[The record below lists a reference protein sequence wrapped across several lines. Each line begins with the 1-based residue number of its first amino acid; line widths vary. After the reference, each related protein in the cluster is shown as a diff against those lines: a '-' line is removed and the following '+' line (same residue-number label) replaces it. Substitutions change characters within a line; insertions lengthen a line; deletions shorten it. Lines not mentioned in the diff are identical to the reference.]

1 MSEAREKESG
11 RFIRMDTAQDW
22 QSWSR
27 DAVRLMQERNR
38 AFVEKFGLAG
48 RPFRWNLN
56 AAEIVFGSGE
66 RVVVAD
72 LCVVGSASECE
83 GTFLWSWD
91 NKAIPPGARQRIG
104 EVRAFGAAHGL
115 PLLTTAEWPGG
126 KSEGLEMLAVAGR
139 ILGADGVFVAPEGSR
154 ILFFTLHRFRAL
166 PACEISWRADALG

>member
-1 MSEAREKESG
+1 MQ
-11 RFIRMDTAQDW
+11 IDTVQDW

-27 DAVRLMQERNR
+27 EAVRLMRERNQ
-38 AFVEKFGLAG
+38 AFVEQFGLAG
-48 RPFRWNLN
+48 RPFRWNLD
-56 AAEIVFGSGE
+56 AAEIAFGSGE

-72 LCVVGSASECE
+72 LCVVGSASERE

-91 NKAIPPGARQRIG
+91 NEAIPPRARQRIG

-154 ILFFTLHRFRAL
+154 TFFFTLHRFRAV
-166 PACEISWRADALG
+166 PVHEIRWLADPVG